1 MKTNESRLLKNVGEA
16 GKTRQKQ
23 ARARSLGVL
32 DEQYSLRSS
41 FRAALKRVS
50 RKRLA
55 EPVFNEVLPT
65 QVVFQRAAR
74 QRGFTL
80 IEIMVVVVI
89 LGILAALVVPQVMN
103 RPDQAKVTV
112 AKGDIK
118 AIGAALDMYKLDNFA
133 YPSTQQGLN
142 ALVEKPSGSL
152 QPKNWNRDGYLKRV
166 PKDPWGND
174 YQYLSPGTQG
184 QFDLYSLGA
193 DGKQG
198 GTDLNADIGNWDL

>member
-1 MKTNESRLLKNVGEA
+1 MTLNER
-16 GKTRQKQ
+16 KQ
-23 ARARSLGVL
+23 G
-32 DEQYSLRSS
+32 
-41 FRAALKRVS
+41 
-50 RKRLA
+50 
-55 EPVFNEVLPT
+55 
-65 QVVFQRAAR
+65 
-74 QRGFTL
+74 GFTL

-118 AIGAALDMYKLDNFA
+118 AIGAALDMYKLDNYS
-133 YPSTQQGLN
+133 YPSTQLGLD
-142 ALVEKPSGSL
+142 ALVEKPGGNP

-166 PKDPWGND
+166 PKDPWGNE

-184 QFDLYSLGA
+184 QYDLYSYGA

-198 GTDLNADIGNWDL
+198 GSDLNADIGNWDL

>member
-1 MKTNESRLLKNVGEA
+1 MTLN
-16 GKTRQKQ
+16 
-23 ARARSLGVL
+23 
-32 DEQYSLRSS
+32 
-41 FRAALKRVS
+41 S
-50 RKRLA
+50 RK
-55 EPVFNEVLPT
+55 
-65 QVVFQRAAR
+65 QG
-74 QRGFTL
+74 GFTL

-118 AIGAALDMYKLDNFA
+118 AIGAALDMYKLDNYA
-133 YPSTQQGLN
+133 YPSTQQGLD
-142 ALVEKPSGSL
+142 ALVEKPGGNP

-166 PKDPWGND
+166 PKDPWGNE

-184 QFDLYSLGA
+184 QYDLYSYGA

-198 GTDLNADIGNWDL
+198 GSKLNADIGNWDL

>member
-1 MKTNESRLLKNVGEA
+1 MT
-16 GKTRQKQ
+16 
-23 ARARSLGVL
+23 
-32 DEQYSLRSS
+32 LRN
-41 FRAALKRVS
+41 A
-50 RKRLA
+50 
-55 EPVFNEVLPT
+55 T
-65 QVVFQRAAR
+65 

-118 AIGAALDMYKLDNFA
+118 AIAAALDMYKLDNFS
-133 YPSTQQGLN
+133 YPSTQQGLE
-142 ALVEKPSGSL
+142 ALVSRPSGSP
-152 QPKNWNRDGYLKRV
+152 QPRNWNADGYLKRL

-184 QFDLYSLGA
+184 PYDLYSLGA

-198 GTDLNADIGNWDL
+198 GSDLNADIGNWDQ

>member
-1 MKTNESRLLKNVGEA
+1 MTLNE
-16 GKTRQKQ
+16 
-23 ARARSLGVL
+23 
-32 DEQYSLRSS
+32 
-41 FRAALKRVS
+41 
-50 RKRLA
+50 RK
-55 EPVFNEVLPT
+55 
-65 QVVFQRAAR
+65 

-118 AIGAALDMYKLDNFA
+118 AIGAALDMYKLDNYA
-133 YPSTQQGLN
+133 YPSTQQGLD
-142 ALVEKPSGSL
+142 ALVEKPGGNP

-166 PKDPWGND
+166 PKDPWGNE
-174 YQYLSPGTQG
+174 YQCLSPGTQG
-184 QFDLYSLGA
+184 QFDLYSYGA

-198 GTDLNADIGNWDL
+198 GSDLNADIGSWDL

>member
-1 MKTNESRLLKNVGEA
+1 MMLNER
-16 GKTRQKQ
+16 KQ
-23 ARARSLGVL
+23 G
-32 DEQYSLRSS
+32 
-41 FRAALKRVS
+41 
-50 RKRLA
+50 
-55 EPVFNEVLPT
+55 
-65 QVVFQRAAR
+65 
-74 QRGFTL
+74 GFTL

-118 AIGAALDMYKLDNFA
+118 AIGAALDMYKLDNYA
-133 YPSTQQGLN
+133 YPSTQQGLD
-142 ALVEKPSGSL
+142 ALVEKPGGNP

-166 PKDPWGND
+166 PKDPWGNE

-184 QFDLYSLGA
+184 QYDLYSYGA

-198 GTDLNADIGNWDL
+198 GSELNADIGNWDL

>member
-1 MKTNESRLLKNVGEA
+1 MTLNE
-16 GKTRQKQ
+16 
-23 ARARSLGVL
+23 
-32 DEQYSLRSS
+32 
-41 FRAALKRVS
+41 
-50 RKRLA
+50 RK
-55 EPVFNEVLPT
+55 
-65 QVVFQRAAR
+65 

-118 AIGAALDMYKLDNFA
+118 AIGAALDMYKLDNYS
-133 YPSTQQGLN
+133 YPSTQQGLE
-142 ALVEKPSGSL
+142 ALVEKPGGNP

-184 QFDLYSLGA
+184 QFDLYSYGA

-198 GTDLNADIGNWDL
+198 GSDLNADIGSWDL

>member
-1 MKTNESRLLKNVGEA
+1 MTLNER
-16 GKTRQKQ
+16 KQ
-23 ARARSLGVL
+23 G
-32 DEQYSLRSS
+32 
-41 FRAALKRVS
+41 
-50 RKRLA
+50 
-55 EPVFNEVLPT
+55 
-65 QVVFQRAAR
+65 
-74 QRGFTL
+74 GFTL

-118 AIGAALDMYKLDNFA
+118 AIGAALDMYKLDNYA
-133 YPSTQQGLN
+133 YPSTQQGLD
-142 ALVEKPSGSL
+142 ALVEKPGGNP

-166 PKDPWGND
+166 PKDPWGNE

-184 QFDLYSLGA
+184 QYDLYSYGA

-198 GTDLNADIGNWDL
+198 GSDLNADIGNWDL

>member
-1 MKTNESRLLKNVGEA
+1 MTFKQ
-16 GKTRQKQ
+16 GK
-23 ARARSLGVL
+23 
-32 DEQYSLRSS
+32 
-41 FRAALKRVS
+41 
-50 RKRLA
+50 
-55 EPVFNEVLPT
+55 
-65 QVVFQRAAR
+65 

-118 AIGAALDMYKLDNFA
+118 AIGAALDMYKLDNYS
-133 YPSTQQGLN
+133 YPSTQQGLD
-142 ALVEKPSGSL
+142 ALVKKPGGNP

-166 PKDPWGND
+166 PKDPWGNE

-184 QFDLYSLGA
+184 AYDLYSYGA

-198 GTDLNADIGNWDL
+198 GSELNADIGNWDL

>member
-1 MKTNESRLLKNVGEA
+1 MTLNE
-16 GKTRQKQ
+16 
-23 ARARSLGVL
+23 
-32 DEQYSLRSS
+32 
-41 FRAALKRVS
+41 
-50 RKRLA
+50 RK
-55 EPVFNEVLPT
+55 
-65 QVVFQRAAR
+65 

-118 AIGAALDMYKLDNFA
+118 AIGAALDMYKLDNYS
-133 YPSTQQGLN
+133 YPSTQQGLD
-142 ALVEKPSGSL
+142 ALVEKPGGNP

-184 QFDLYSLGA
+184 QFDLYSYGA

-198 GTDLNADIGNWDL
+198 GSDLNADIGNWDL

>member
-1 MKTNESRLLKNVGEA
+1 MTLNE
-16 GKTRQKQ
+16 
-23 ARARSLGVL
+23 
-32 DEQYSLRSS
+32 
-41 FRAALKRVS
+41 
-50 RKRLA
+50 RK
-55 EPVFNEVLPT
+55 
-65 QVVFQRAAR
+65 

-118 AIGAALDMYKLDNFA
+118 AIGAALDMYKLDNYA
-133 YPSTQQGLN
+133 YPSTQQGLD
-142 ALVEKPSGSL
+142 ALVEKPGGNP

-166 PKDPWGND
+166 PKDPWGNE
-174 YQYLSPGTQG
+174 YQYLSPG
-184 QFDLYSLGA
+184 QFDLYSYGA

-198 GTDLNADIGNWDL
+198 GSDLNADIGSWDL

>member
-1 MKTNESRLLKNVGEA
+1 MEQRK
-16 GKTRQKQ
+16 QK
-23 ARARSLGVL
+23 
-32 DEQYSLRSS
+32 
-41 FRAALKRVS
+41 
-50 RKRLA
+50 
-55 EPVFNEVLPT
+55 
-65 QVVFQRAAR
+65 
-74 QRGFTL
+74 GFTL

-133 YPSTQQGLN
+133 YPSTQQGLQ
-142 ALVEKPSGSL
+142 ALVEKPSGSP

-198 GTDLNADIGNWDL
+198 GTDLNADIGSWDL

>member
-1 MKTNESRLLKNVGEA
+1 MTSNE
-16 GKTRQKQ
+16 
-23 ARARSLGVL
+23 
-32 DEQYSLRSS
+32 
-41 FRAALKRVS
+41 
-50 RKRLA
+50 RK
-55 EPVFNEVLPT
+55 
-65 QVVFQRAAR
+65 

-103 RPDQAKVTV
+103 RPDQAKITV

-118 AIGAALDMYKLDNFA
+118 AISAALDMYKLDNFS

-142 ALVEKPSGSL
+142 ALVEKPSGNP
-152 QPKNWNRDGYLKRV
+152 QPRNWNRDGYLKRV

-198 GTDLNADIGNWDL
+198 GSDMNADIGNWDL

>member
-1 MKTNESRLLKNVGEA
+1 MTLNR
-16 GKTRQKQ
+16 RKQ
-23 ARARSLGVL
+23 G
-32 DEQYSLRSS
+32 
-41 FRAALKRVS
+41 
-50 RKRLA
+50 
-55 EPVFNEVLPT
+55 
-65 QVVFQRAAR
+65 
-74 QRGFTL
+74 GFTL

-118 AIGAALDMYKLDNFA
+118 AISAALDMYKLDNYS
-133 YPSTQQGLN
+133 YPSTQQGLD
-142 ALVEKPSGSL
+142 ALVEKPGGNP

-184 QFDLYSLGA
+184 QFDLYSYGA

-198 GTDLNADIGNWDL
+198 GSDLNADIGNWDL

>member
-1 MKTNESRLLKNVGEA
+1 MMLNAR
-16 GKTRQKQ
+16 KQ
-23 ARARSLGVL
+23 G
-32 DEQYSLRSS
+32 
-41 FRAALKRVS
+41 
-50 RKRLA
+50 
-55 EPVFNEVLPT
+55 
-65 QVVFQRAAR
+65 
-74 QRGFTL
+74 GFTL

-118 AIGAALDMYKLDNFA
+118 AIGAALDMYKLDNYS
-133 YPSTQQGLN
+133 YPSTQQGLD
-142 ALVEKPSGSL
+142 ALVKKPGGNP

-166 PKDPWGND
+166 PKDPWGNE

-184 QFDLYSLGA
+184 QYDLYSYGA